1 MGLRRVMVLSISNC
15 PPSQL
20 HEPSGASE
28 LRKESQVEV
37 SRSDRKLEIARSRV
51 KVRIEVAGNR
61 GGILAGVK
69 GQTFVVLKVGQR
81 S

>member
-1 MGLRRVMVLSISNC
+1 M
-15 PPSQL
+15 
-20 HEPSGASE
+20 
-28 LRKESQVEV
+28 RKESQVEV

-69 GQTFVVLKVGQR
+69 GQPFVVLKVDQR